1 MVQLN
6 FTSPEVEVYYVM
18 FDRSLLIFSM
28 TSLKQNIWITSISG
42 VISSWTSLLLN
53 SEKDVAPKKRG
64 KTKGTREIIF
74 LSSLSLGDRL
84 QEREEEVV
92 VGGDD
97 EQSGA
102 EVEGDHHAP
111 QVPPGRDARHGADRR
126 HHVEHL
132 QVRRSKLIFK
142 HPS

>member
-1 MVQLN
+1 
-6 FTSPEVEVYYVM
+6 
-18 FDRSLLIFSM
+18 M

-132 QVRRSKLIFK
+132 QVKEDDHHQFIIISDSGLKLSERGIPKFDRQLNARSE
-142 HPS
+142 